1 MSFILSNERDAGP
14 VEVVQAFDAYRRYL
28 AANQARFPVGAY
40 ALATS
45 NWYFDAN
52 DHRSPHDGW
61 LESIT
66 LEERGTGARREN
78 RACSIRVVLL
88 GAYHDCRIEL
98 TYPKVYSYRLGSH
111 DSGAG
116 AGDWRYDEFR
126 LTDDGRVI
134 HEIEWA
140 SGPNR
145 GSNWLI
151 ESADVQFKVLPM
163 QRA

>member
-14 VEVVQAFDAYRRYL
+14 VELVQAFA
-28 AANQARFPVGAY
+28 GA
-40 ALATS
+40 LRQ
-45 NWYFDAN
+45 D
-52 DHRSPHDGW
+52 P
-61 LESIT
+61 
-66 LEERGTGARREN
+66 
-78 RACSIRVVLL
+78 ACSIRVVLL

-98 TYPKVYSYRLGSH
+98 TYPKVYSYRLGSR

-140 SGPNR
+140 SGPER
-145 GSNWLI
+145 GANWLI
-151 ESADVQFKVLPM
+151 EATDAQFKVVPM
-163 QRA
+163 PDPRTVRARRLDPR